1 MIELL
6 IGTVIL
12 SIVLGMVMQILVGT
26 QQRYSQQRQLIEI
39 QNNAVTGLDNLV
51 RLIKTAGSNPQNIA
65 MTPVNPDPDGNAQF
79 DSIRVQGDWNPPD
92 GFLTDSYEDVAF
104 STNGGVMMIQDTND
118 PNPVPFLE
126 GISTM
131 TFTYLDANGV
141 PIADPVANAGDITLV
156 RVVFQTQAIDGDSMT
171 FSSSAAIRSRVN

>member
-131 TFTYLDANGV
+131 TFTYLDANGA